1 MLKRL
6 GLYCD
11 NVLNRNRYLSQLNSR
26 IHYFKDVDSV
36 PSRRVI
42 DEPADIDTD
51 DNISV
56 PEIDAADL
64 TIAALKKSVREHGC
78 LIVRN
83 FFAADDVETMTA
95 LVDYSFAINGNPDNL
110 LHSYLA
116 KPPDLKSVLKKT
128 RENIRETRKVNST
141 YSNTVATGLQLN
153 HAMGLNKSH
162 LTAQTPIVAEKLLQL
177 FERKKLKPLLKDYF
191 GNEPCVS
198 VYKWVLRRSEPPA
211 NDIDFHQD
219 GAFMGDE
226 IASLNCWIPLSNC
239 GTGFDVHGLD
249 IVPIRLMKTFGKGSG
264 VLDWTIS
271 MNALLE
277 ECNEKAIVTPTFRKG
292 DLLFFDHLLVHR
304 SQSLP
309 HFSARRYAIE
319 TWFFDSLNFPKNQ
332 IPVRW

>member
-11 NVLNRNRYLSQLNSR
+11 NLLNRDKYLSRLNSR
-26 IHYFKDVDSV
+26 IHHFKDLDAV

-42 DEPADIDTD
+42 DDPADASVDYS
-51 DNISV
+51 ISV

-64 TIAALKKSVREHGC
+64 TIDALSKSVREHGC

-83 FFAADDVETMTA
+83 FFNADDVETMRA
-95 LVDYSFAINGNPDNL
+95 FVDHSFAINSNPDSL
-110 LHSYLA
+110 LHKYLSKA
-116 KPPDLKSVLKKT
+116 PDLKSVLKKT
-128 RENIRETRKVNST
+128 RENIRERRKVNST
-141 YSNTVATGLQLN
+141 YSNTVVTGSQLN

-162 LTAQTPIVAEKLLQL
+162 LTAQTPIVTEKLLQL
-177 FERKKLKPLLKDYF
+177 FEKKQLKPLLKDYF

-211 NDIDFHQD
+211 NAIDFHQD

-249 IVPIRLMKTFGKGSG
+249 IVPIRLMNAFQKGSG
-264 VLDWTIS
+264 VMDWTIS
-271 MNALLE
+271 INALVE
-277 ECNEKAIVTPTFRKG
+277 EFTEKAIVTPTFRKG

-304 SQSLP
+304 SQSIP
-309 HFSARRYAIE
+309 HSSEPRYAIE
-319 TWFFDSLNFPKNQ
+319 TWFFDSVNFPKNQ
-332 IPVRW
+332 IPVKW